1 MRSIVC
7 ALAALALFALPPASA
22 SAQDPEATPLPPPKA
37 SAPSPALPKA
47 PVPYAKLHPK
57 PKPKPKPPA
66 ATPGGATTTPAAGTA
81 PVTTPKPKPAS
92 ATPTAAPKAATPT
105 PAVAK
110 PAAVTP
116 APAATKPAAAAASA
130 ALASP
135 PPAAQPASTPT
146 AAPAPPA
153 ERAPAARLAAG
164 QAIPAADL
172 EAFVD
177 GYVRHAMARDH
188 IGGVTVSVVQNGQVV
203 LKKGYGFASL
213 EPRRPVDPDR
223 TLFRIGSISKT
234 FTWIALMKEV
244 EAGRIRLDAPVNLY
258 LPEKVQVRDQGYDQ
272 PVRVQNL
279 MDHSAGFEDR
289 VLGQLFERDFQRVR
303 PLDLYLRQERPR
315 RVHAPG
321 AISSYSNYGAA
332 LAGEAA
338 SYTSGKPYERLVED
352 EILNPLGMSH
362 TTFREPHPTKEGL
375 PAPMP
380 AALAADV
387 SAPFRWTPAGF
398 ETRDYEFIGQ
408 IAPAGAA
415 SSTAGDMARYML
427 MQLGNGQAGGA
438 VIYGP
443 RAARAFRTPL
453 RATPPGFNGWAHG
466 FAVHDMPGG
475 HVGYGH
481 DGGTLSF
488 FSEMVVVPDLNLGVF
503 VSTNTDTGGELSGRL
518 PNAIVREFY
527 APPQVFPRPGEPEL
541 AQQAALYNGYY
552 VSTRRPYSGLEGFVL
567 SLRAGSSVGVTGDG
581 RLLVADASGGVSSF
595 TPDGPVDQGRFIGV
609 SDDGRLA
616 FTIQDGK
623 AVNFINSGGAALYQ
637 RASFW
642 RRPSTLAL
650 LAALAG
656 AAAIGTLVGVAI
668 RNRRE
673 FRENQIQSRAS
684 LVQNIQ
690 AVLWLAAMAL
700 FALWASKTGDQA
712 QVMYRW
718 PGVLM
723 ITASACA
730 LVAAG
735 LTATTLIALPA
746 IWRGGRRVD
755 SWTPLRKA
763 FFSVTV
769 LVYGAF
775 AVVLGLWG
783 ALSPWSG

>member
-7 ALAALALFALPPASA
+7 AVATLALLVLPLASA
-22 SAQDPEATPLPPPKA
+22 TAQDTDT
-37 SAPSPALPKA
+37 SAPLPKA
-47 PVPYAKLHPK
+47 PVPYTKLHPK
-57 PKPKPKPPA
+57 PKPKPKPPVTSTA
-66 ATPGGATTTPAAGTA
+66 SPSTSDTTASPAPPAA
-81 PVTTPKPKPAS
+81 KPAMS
-92 ATPTAAPKAATPT
+92 STAAP
-105 PAVAK
+105 
-110 PAAVTP
+110 AVTP
-116 APAATKPAAAAASA
+116 APTPAAEPEHEPP
-130 ALASP
+130 P
-135 PPAAQPASTPT
+135 PPAARP
-146 AAPAPPA
+146 APAPA
-153 ERAPAARLAAG
+153 EPAPAAKLGPG
-164 QAIPAADL
+164 QAIPTAEL

-188 IGGVTVSVVQNGQVV
+188 IAGVTVSVVQNGQVV

-213 EPRRPVDPDR
+213 EPKRAVDPDR

-258 LPEKVQVRDQGYDQ
+258 LPEKVQVRDQGFDQ

-289 VLGQLFERDFQRVR
+289 VLGQLFERNFERVR
-303 PLDLYLRQERPR
+303 PLDVYLRQERPR
-315 RVHAPG
+315 RVHTPG

-352 EILNPLGMSH
+352 EILNPLGMGH
-362 TTFREPHPTKEGL
+362 TTFREPHPPKQGL

-380 AALAADV
+380 GALAADV
-387 SAPFRWTPAGF
+387 SEPFRWTPAGF
-398 ETRDYEFIGQ
+398 ETRDYEYIGQ
-408 IAPAGAA
+408 IAPAGAG

-427 MQLGNGQAGGA
+427 MQLGSGQLGGA
-438 VIYGP
+438 TIYGP
-443 RAARAFRTPL
+443 RSAQAFRTPL
-453 RATPPGFNGWAHG
+453 RKTPAGINGWAHG
-466 FAVHDMPGG
+466 FEVHDMPGA
-475 HVGYGH
+475 HIGYGH

-503 VSTNTDTGGELSGRL
+503 VSTNTDTGWQLSGRL

-527 APPQVFPRPGEPEL
+527 APPQIYPRAGAAEL
-541 AQQAALYNGYY
+541 AQASAIYSGYY

-567 SLRAGSSVGVTGDG
+567 SMRAGASVSITGDG
-581 RLLVADASGGVSSF
+581 RLLVSDPGGVSAF
-595 TPDGPVDQGRFIGV
+595 TLDGPADQGRFIGV
-609 SDDGRLA
+609 ADDGRLA
-616 FTIQDGK
+616 FTINDGR
-623 AVNFINSGGAALYQ
+623 AVNFLGSGGAALFQ

-642 RRPSTLAL
+642 RQPTTLAL
-650 LAALAG
+650 LAALTAM
-656 AAAIGTLVGVAI
+656 AAIATLAGVAV

-673 FRENQIQSRAS
+673 FRENQMQSRAS

-700 FALWASKTGDQA
+700 FGLWASKTGDQA

-755 SWTPLRKA
+755 SWTQLRKA
-763 FFSVTV
+763 FFTVTV
-769 LVYGAF
+769 VVYGALSI
-775 AVVLGLWG
+775 VLGLWG